1 MTRVRINDAAID
13 VAVGTTLLDAV
24 EAAAVPI
31 ASECGGSGRCGLCRV
46 RVVSGSSRL
55 SPMDRVER
63 EALGDEAGDKA
74 RLACRAVVTQRG
86 ALRIAVPSPSE
97 VHDSE

>member
-1 MTRVRINDAAID
+1 MTRVRINDVAID
-13 VAVGTTLLDAV
+13 VAIGTTLLDAV

-74 RLACRAVVTQRG
+74 FDHDDFEPPALPGLSVVK
-86 ALRIAVPSPSE
+86 L
-97 VHDSE
+97 